1 MQEARHHA
9 SRFGKHFANSE
20 RKSIKKTR
28 YHNATVRA
36 AEVHGLPG
44 QVIHFDATYRRA
56 EVRVLP
62 KDPLGLLL
70 RYKLLSLV
78 ERWAAWTNET
88 PSTQMRPRQK
98 HSRSY
103 KWRPTSPEEIYLFFD
118 MLIYMGIHREA
129 QLPNCMPK
137 VYRHVNGWSVHIKET
152 GDSFYSPG
160 SDLTVDEA
168 MVRFTGRSMETTIVP
183 TKPIP
188 TNFKICILAQARYC
202 LRWLWHVQVPQSAPA
217 PTDDAGK
224 QAAPTPTQRVFTTL
238 LFLLPAAIYH
248 VFLNL
253 FASVKLFRALRGH
266 NIEATGTCRRDKV
279 NQFTWKDNALVL
291 FLATVFRETS
301 EIVRRRRRP
310 AGDSAAKR
318 VARQVFG
325 ADVRKDLPARTAVDQ

>member
-1 MQEARHHA
+1 
-9 SRFGKHFANSE
+9 
-20 RKSIKKTR
+20 
-28 YHNATVRA
+28 
-36 AEVHGLPG
+36 
-44 QVIHFDATYRRA
+44 
-56 EVRVLP
+56 
-62 KDPLGLLL
+62 
-70 RYKLLSLV
+70 
-78 ERWAAWTNET
+78 
-88 PSTQMRPRQK
+88 
-98 HSRSY
+98 
-103 KWRPTSPEEIYLFFD
+103 
-118 MLIYMGIHREA
+118 
-129 QLPNCMPK
+129 MPK

-217 PTDDAGK
+217 PTDDAVK

-266 NIEATGTCRRDKV
+266 NIEATGTCRRDSGIDELLVEEKAEEGKSIPWGTTHSIPTSDGEI